1 MERDRAMGKKE
12 RETWMKHMPITER
25 NYVVIQMKLYEIKM
39 TAFIDHSIFLPEDVS
54 SKAIRVQCVCGEK
67 FRSREVNEMPSGCD
81 EWIQVICFIS
91 QVIRIRLT

>member
-12 RETWMKHMPITER
+12 REKDMNETYANYWR

-54 SKAIRVQCVCGEK
+54 SKAIRVQCDYGEK
-67 FRSREVNEMPSGCD
+67 FRSRELNEMPSGCD
-81 EWIQVICFIS
+81 E
-91 QVIRIRLT
+91 